1 MLREGQFI
9 RKELPEMKYHTMA
22 DLVSA
27 VEEMEQKQEML
38 IESFNTPVVQPALVE
53 TEEEIHEIKEEE
65 VELEERVSELFRVM
79 KLLGY

>member
-1 MLREGQFI
+1 
-9 RKELPEMKYHTMA
+9 MKYHTMA

-38 IESFNTPVVQPALVE
+38 IESFNTRVVQPALVE
-53 TEEEIHEIKEEE
+53 TEEEIQEIKEEE

>member
-1 MLREGQFI
+1 
-9 RKELPEMKYHTMA
+9 MKYHTMA

-38 IESFNTPVVQPALVE
+38 IESFNTPAIQPALVE
-53 TEEEIHEIKEEE
+53 IEEEIQEIKEEE